1 MNRAQKKKLISVI
14 ISSVLLAGAY
24 VLNKCFSF
32 PAPIVAVSYLIPY
45 AVAGLGVIIKCF
57 NDIKSGEIFGEN
69 MLMTVATFGAI
80 AIGEY
85 PEAVFVMIFNEIGSL
100 FESIAVGKSRDS
112 IAHLSEIIPENANV
126 IRNGETVTVP
136 ADEVEIGDSVSVR
149 AGERFPVDGVVISGN
164 CNVDTSAITGESLP
178 VPVFEGKEVTSGFVA
193 LDGAVCMRAERTA
206 ETSAVSKIVEMIENA
221 SSSKAKSEKFITSF
235 SRIYTP
241 AVVAAAFATAV
252 IPTFFGGDFA
262 TWLHRALIFLVISC
276 PCALVISVP
285 LSYFGGIGAAAKK
298 GILAKG
304 SDALEALAKAENFVF
319 DKTGTLTESNFAVK
333 KISAFEIEESELV
346 FLAASAE
353 NNSSHPLAKSLVDY
367 CKSVSSKPLA
377 PCENVKEFSGLGIEA
392 CVLGK
397 NVAVGSEKLMENL
410 SVEIPENTADASVFI
425 CIDGKFV
432 GSVSFT
438 DIIKKNSASAVKQ
451 LKESG
456 INVYM
461 LSGDKKAAVSE
472 CATELSVDNFK
483 YRMLPQDKAAEI
495 EKIKKSGT
503 TVFIGDGINDAPC
516 LAASDIGIA
525 MGGIGSDIAIDCAD
539 MVLTDDD
546 PKKAYDALMISKKV
560 HKIVIENI
568 VFALSVKVAVIL
580 LSAFGVAMMWEA
592 VIADVGVSVVAI
604 INSLRLTKSK

>member
-1 MNRAQKKKLISVI
+1 MNREQKKKLISVI

-24 VLNKCFSF
+24 ILNKCFTLPSPF
-32 PAPIVAVSYLIPY
+32 VVTSYLIPY

-69 MLMTVATFGAI
+69 MLMTIATFGAI

-85 PEAVFVMIFNEIGSL
+85 PEAVFVMIFNEVGSL
-100 FESIAVGKSRDS
+100 FESIAVGKSRNS
-112 IAHLSEIIPENANV
+112 IAHLTEIIPENANV
-126 IRNGETVTVP
+126 IRNGETITVP
-136 ADEVEIGDSVSVR
+136 AGEVEIGDSVSVR

-164 CNVDTSAITGESLP
+164 CNVDTSAITGESIP

-193 LDGAVCMRAERTA
+193 LDGAVYIRAEKTA
-206 ETSAVSKIVEMIENA
+206 DTSAVSKIVEMIENA
-221 SSSKAKSEKFITSF
+221 SSQKAKSEKFITSF

-241 AVVAAAFATAV
+241 SVVAAAFATAI
-252 IPTFFGGDFA
+252 IPTIFGGDF
-262 TWLHRALIFLVISC
+262 TLWLHRALIFLVVSC

-298 GILAKG
+298 GILTKG
-304 SDALEALAKAENFVF
+304 SDALEALAEAENFVF
-319 DKTGTLTESNFAVK
+319 DKTGTLTESNFTVK
-333 KISAFEIEESELV
+333 KINALEIDESELV
-346 FLAASAE
+346 FLAASVE

-367 CKSVSSKPLA
+367 YKSASSKPLA

-392 CVLGK
+392 RVSDK
-397 NVAVGSEKLMENL
+397 SVAVGSEKLMEKL
-410 SVEIPENTADASVFI
+410 AIEIPENTADASIFI
-425 CIDGKFV
+425 CVDGKFA
-432 GSVSFT
+432 GSISFT
-438 DIIKKNSASAVKQ
+438 DIIKKNSANAVKK

-461 LSGDKKAAVSE
+461 LSGDKEAAVTE
-472 CATELSVDNFK
+472 CATELSIDRYK
-483 YRMLPQDKAAEI
+483 YRMLPQDKATEI

-539 MVLTDDD
+539 IVLTDDD

-560 HKIVIENI
+560 HRIVIENI
-568 VFALSVKVAVIL
+568 VFALSVKAAVIL
-580 LSAFGVAMMWEA
+580 LSAFGIAMMWEA